1 VFYKKPGGEIMGF
14 HTVVKTIFEITLMG
28 AFILSLGYFVVTAF
42 ALALSRL
49 RNKPE
54 IIADEST
61 YPTVTVQIP
70 TYNELA
76 ALNCAARCL
85 DFDYPQEK
93 IQVML
98 GDDSNDPEVSAKID
112 EFAAA
117 NPRLEIS
124 RRGENIGFKPGNL
137 NVMLPKSTGDYL
149 LILDSDFLPK
159 RDFLKRLVVPVI
171 KDPTLAGAQAAWRI
185 INVHDNH
192 STLMGTGIVNIIH
205 SVILPFLKAATNQCV
220 FCGSGEL
227 VKKSYL
233 LEQGGWTA
241 GALTEDVDYS
251 LRVITKGKRIAYVSD
266 LRIRC
271 EVPYTPGDLFKQ
283 QMRWA
288 YGVMRAF
295 MAHGRKLFFSRTIQK
310 RTKFA
315 AFLFASGYV
324 MITLLL
330 LTMVLGTMNLVFG
343 MIGIDPAEAQS
354 STYTIGNLV
363 YDTMVNLLLTCGL
376 IISSIS
382 AGFINGFGFRSIGR
396 LIVASFTIGVICMFF
411 VGRGLISASLGL
423 PMQWFMMKKA
433 GNETAAK
440 T

>member
-1 VFYKKPGGEIMGF
+1 MTF
-14 HTVVKTIFEITLMG
+14 HTIIKTVFEVALAG
-28 AFILSLGYFVVTAF
+28 AFVLSLGYFIVTAV

-54 IIADEST
+54 IVDDESLC
-61 YPTVTVQIP
+61 PSVTVQIP

-85 DFDYPQEK
+85 DFDYPAEK
-93 IQVML
+93 LQIMI
-98 GDDSNDPEVSAKID
+98 GDDSNQPDISAKID

-117 NPRLEIS
+117 NPRVEIS
-124 RRGENIGFKPGNL
+124 RRGDNAGFKPGNL
-137 NVMLPKSTGDYL
+137 NTMLPKAKGDYL

-159 RDFLKRLVVPVI
+159 KDFLKRLVVPVI

-185 INVHDNH
+185 INVHDNQ

-205 SVILPFLKAATNQCV
+205 AVILPFLKATTNQCV

-233 LEQGGWTA
+233 EEHGGWTA

-251 LRVITKGKRIAYVSD
+251 LRLIADGKRIAYVDD
-266 LRIRC
+266 LRVRC
-271 EVPYTPGDLFKQ
+271 EVPYSPGDLFRQ

-295 MAHGRKLFFSRTIQK
+295 MAHGKKLFLSRTIQK

-324 MITLLL
+324 MISLLL
-330 LTMVLGTMNLVFG
+330 LTMILGTVNLVS
-343 MIGIDPAEAQS
+343 GILGLDPAAAQS
-354 STYTIGNLV
+354 SSYTVGQFV
-363 YDTMVNLLLTCGL
+363 YDSVVNLLLTCGL
-376 IISSIS
+376 LVSSIA
-382 AGFINGFGFRSIGR
+382 AGFINGFGFRSFGK
-396 LIVASFTIGVICMFF
+396 LVAASLTVGVICMFF
-411 VGRGLISASLGL
+411 VGRGLVTAWLGL
-423 PMQWFMMKKA
+423 PMKWFMMRKA
-433 GNETAAK
+433 GNDSAVSA
-440 T
+440 

>member
-1 VFYKKPGGEIMGF
+1 MGF
-14 HTVVKTIFEITLMG
+14 HTIVKTIFEIALMG
-28 AFILSLGYFVVTAF
+28 AFVLSLGYFVVTAV

-49 RNKPE
+49 RDKPE
-54 IIADEST
+54 TIADESL

-70 TYNELA
+70 TFNELA

-85 DFDYPQEK
+85 EFDYPDEK
-93 IQVML
+93 LQIMI
-98 GDDSNDPEVSAKID
+98 GDDSNQPEISAQID
-112 EFAAA
+112 AFVAA
-117 NPRLEIS
+117 NPQVEIS
-124 RRGENIGFKPGNL
+124 RRGDNAGFKPGNL
-137 NVMLPKSTGDYL
+137 NVMLPKATGDYL

-159 RDFLKRLVVPVI
+159 KDFLKRLVVPVI

-185 INVHDNH
+185 INVHNNH

-233 LEQGGWTA
+233 IERGGWTA

-251 LRVITKGKRIAYVSD
+251 LRVITEGKRIAYIPE

-271 EVPYTPGDLFKQ
+271 EVPYTPRDLFRQ

-295 MAHGRKLFFSRTIQK
+295 MAHGKKLFLSRTIQK

-315 AFLFASGYV
+315 AFLFSSGYI

-330 LTMVLGTMNLVFG
+330 LTTIFGLLNLISGFFG
-343 MIGIDPAEAQS
+343 LDPAAAQS
-354 STYTIGNLV
+354 SSYTVGNFV
-363 YDTMVNLLLTCGL
+363 YDTVVNLLLTCGM
-376 IISSIS
+376 IVSSIA

-411 VGRGLISASLGL
+411 VGRGLLTAWFGL
-423 PMQWFMMKKA
+423 PMKWFMLKKA
-433 GNETAAK
+433 GNGQVAETP
-440 T
+440 

>member
-1 VFYKKPGGEIMGF
+1 MGF
-14 HTVVKTIFEITLMG
+14 HAVVKTIFEIALMG

-49 RNKPE
+49 RDKPE
-54 IIADEST
+54 IIADESL

-85 DFDYPQEK
+85 EFDYPAEK
-93 IQVML
+93 LQIMI
-98 GDDSNDPEVSAKID
+98 GDDSNQPEISARID
-112 EFAAA
+112 EFAAK
-117 NPRLEIS
+117 NPRIEIS
-124 RRGENIGFKPGNL
+124 RRGDNAGFKPGNL
-137 NVMLPKSTGDYL
+137 NVMLPKATGDYL

-159 RDFLKRLVVPVI
+159 KDFLKRLVVPVI

-185 INVHDNH
+185 INVHNNH

-227 VKKSYL
+227 VKKGYL
-233 LEQGGWTA
+233 VERGGWTA

-251 LRVITKGKRIAYVSD
+251 LRVITEGKRIAYIPD

-271 EVPYTPGDLFKQ
+271 EVPYTPGDLFRQ

-295 MAHGRKLFFSRTIQK
+295 MAHGKKLFLSRTIQK

-315 AFLFASGYV
+315 AFLFGSGYV

-330 LTMVLGTMNLVFG
+330 LTTIFGLLNLVSGFFG
-343 MIGIDPAEAQS
+343 LDPAATQS
-354 STYTIGNLV
+354 SSYTVGNFV
-363 YDTMVNLLLTCGL
+363 YDTVVNLLLTCGM
-376 IISSIS
+376 IVSSIA

-396 LIVASFTIGVICMFF
+396 LIVASFTVGVICMFF
-411 VGRGLISASLGL
+411 VGRGLLTAWFGL
-423 PMQWFMMKKA
+423 PMKWFMLKKA
-433 GNETAAK
+433 GNGQIPETD
-440 T
+440 

>member
-1 VFYKKPGGEIMGF
+1 MDF
-14 HTVVKTIFEITLMG
+14 HSVIKTIFELTLMG
-28 AFILSLGYFVVTAF
+28 TFVLSLGYFVVTAC
-42 ALALSRL
+42 ALGLSRL
-49 RNKPE
+49 RDKPE
-54 IIADEST
+54 TITDESL
-61 YPTVTVQIP
+61 YPSVTVQIP

-85 DFDYPQEK
+85 DFDYPAEK
-93 IQVML
+93 LQIMI
-98 GDDSNDPEVSAKID
+98 GDDSNQPELSARID

-117 NPRLEIS
+117 NPRIEVS
-124 RRGENIGFKPGNL
+124 RRGNNIGFKPGNL
-137 NVMLPKSTGDYL
+137 NVMLPKSRGDYL

-159 RDFLKRLVVPVI
+159 KDFLKRLVVPVI

-192 STLMGTGIVNIIH
+192 STLMGTGIINIIH

-233 LEQGGWTA
+233 EERGGWTA

-251 LRVITKGKRIAYVSD
+251 LRVITEGKRIAYVSG
-266 LRIRC
+266 LRVRC
-271 EVPYTPGDLFKQ
+271 EVPYTPGDLFRQ

-295 MAHGRKLFFSRTIQK
+295 MAHGKKLFLSRTIQK

-315 AFLFASGYV
+315 AFLFSSGYV

-330 LTMVLGTMNLVFG
+330 LTTVFGLMNLVAGFFG
-343 MIGIDPAEAQS
+343 VDPAAAQS
-354 STYTIGNLV
+354 SSYTVGHFL
-363 YDTMVNLLLTCGL
+363 YDTALNFLLTCGM
-376 IISSIS
+376 IVSSIA
-382 AGFINGFGFRSIGR
+382 AGFINGFGIRSLGR
-396 LIVASFTIGVICMFF
+396 LIISSLTVGVICMFF
-411 VGRGLISASLGL
+411 VGRGLITAWLGL
-423 PMQWFMMKKA
+423 PMKWFMLKKA
-433 GNETAAK
+433 GNDQAAGA
-440 T
+440 

>member
-1 VFYKKPGGEIMGF
+1 MEF
-14 HTVVKTIFEITLMG
+14 HTIIKTVFEISLMG
-28 AFILSLGYFVVTAF
+28 AFALSLGYFIVTAF

-49 RNKPE
+49 RNEPE
-54 IIADEST
+54 IIADESL

-85 DFDYPQEK
+85 DFDYPAEK
-93 IQVML
+93 LQIMI
-98 GDDSNDPEVSAKID
+98 GDDSNQPEVSAKID
-112 EFAAA
+112 AFAAA
-117 NPRLEIS
+117 NPDIEIS
-124 RRGENIGFKPGNL
+124 RRGDNAGFKPGNL
-137 NVMLPKSTGDYL
+137 NVMLPKAKGDYL

-159 RDFLKRLVVPVI
+159 KDFLKRLVVPVI

-205 SVILPFLKAATNQCV
+205 TVILPFLKVATNQCV

-233 LEQGGWTA
+233 EERGGWTA

-251 LRVITKGKRIAYVSD
+251 LRVITDGKRIAYVDD

-271 EVPYTPGDLFKQ
+271 EAPYTPGDLFRQ

-295 MAHGRKLFFSRTIQK
+295 MAHGKKLFLSRTIQK

-315 AFLFASGYV
+315 AFLFSSGYV
-324 MITLLL
+324 MVTLLL
-330 LTMVLGTMNLVFG
+330 LTMVLGTLTLVS
-343 MIGIDPAEAQS
+343 GILGLDPTVVQS
-354 STYTIGNLV
+354 PSYTVGHLV
-363 YDTMVNLLLTCGL
+363 YDSIVNLLLTCGL
-376 IISSIS
+376 LVSAIA
-382 AGFINGFGFRSIGR
+382 AGFINGFGFRNLGK
-396 LIVASFTIGVICMFF
+396 LVVASLTIGVICMFF
-411 VGRGLISASLGL
+411 VGRGLITAWLGL
-423 PMQWFMMKKA
+423 PMKWFMMKKA
-433 GNETAAK
+433 GNEQAISA
-440 T
+440 

>member
-1 VFYKKPGGEIMGF
+1 MGIHSF
-14 HTVVKTIFEITLMG
+14 IKTAFEVALLG
-28 AFILSLGYFVVTAF
+28 AFILSLGYFIVTAF
-42 ALALSRL
+42 ALALRRL

-54 IIADEST
+54 VIEDRSL

-85 DFDYPQEK
+85 EFDYPEEK
-93 IQVML
+93 IQIMI
-98 GDDSNDPEVSAKID
+98 GDDSNQPEVSAKID

-117 NPRLEIS
+117 NPRVEIS
-124 RRGENIGFKPGNL
+124 RRGNNAGFKPGNL
-137 NVMLPKSTGDYL
+137 NVMLPKAKGDYL

-159 RDFLKRLVVPVI
+159 KDFLKRLVVPVI
-171 KDPTLAGAQAAWRI
+171 KDPALAGAQAAWRI

-205 SVILPFLKAATNQCV
+205 SVILPFLKATTNQCV

-233 LEQGGWTA
+233 LEHGGWTA

-251 LRVITKGKRIAYVSD
+251 LRVITSGKRIAYVDD
-266 LRIRC
+266 LRVRC
-271 EVPYTPGDLFKQ
+271 EVPYTPGDLFRQ

-295 MAHGRKLFFSRTIQK
+295 MNHGKKLFLSRTIQK

-315 AFLFASGYV
+315 AFLFSSGYV

-330 LTMVLGTMNLVFG
+330 LTMVLGTVNLISGLFG
-343 MIGIDPAEAQS
+343 VDPASAQTS
-354 STYTIGNLV
+354 SYTVGHLV
-363 YDTMVNLLLTCGL
+363 YDTVVNIVLTCGML
-376 IISSIS
+376 VSSIA
-382 AGFINGFGFRSIGR
+382 AGFINGFGFRSLGR
-396 LIVASFTIGVICMFF
+396 LVLSSLSIGVICMFF
-411 VGRGLISASLGL
+411 VGRGLLTAWFGL
-423 PMQWFMMKKA
+423 PMKWFMLKKA
-433 GNETAAK
+433 GNEVAAEA
-440 T
+440 

>member
-1 VFYKKPGGEIMGF
+1 MGF
-14 HTVVKTIFEITLMG
+14 HTVIKTIFEIALMG
-28 AFILSLGYFVVTAF
+28 AFVLSLGYCIVTAV
-42 ALALSRL
+42 ALGLARL

-54 IIADEST
+54 VIADESL

-85 DFDYPQEK
+85 DFDYPAEK
-93 IQVML
+93 LQIMV
-98 GDDSNDPEVSAKID
+98 GDDSNQPEVSAKID

-117 NPRLEIS
+117 NPRVEIS
-124 RRGENIGFKPGNL
+124 RRGDNAGFKPGNL
-137 NVMLPKSTGDYL
+137 NVMLPKAKGDYL

-159 RDFLKRLVVPVI
+159 KDFLKRLVVPVI
-171 KDPTLAGAQAAWRI
+171 KDPELAGAQAAWRI

-233 LEQGGWTA
+233 IEHGGWTA

-251 LRVITKGKRIAYVSD
+251 LRVITEGKRIAYVAD
-266 LRIRC
+266 LRVRC

-295 MAHGRKLFFSRTIQK
+295 MAHGKKLFLSRTIQK

-315 AFLFASGYV
+315 AFLFSSGYV

-330 LTMVLGTMNLVFG
+330 LTTIFGLLNLVSGLF
-343 MIGIDPAEAQS
+343 GIDPAETQS
-354 STYTIGNLV
+354 PSYTVGHFI
-363 YDTMVNLLLTCGL
+363 YDMAVNFLLTCGM
-376 IISSIS
+376 IVSSIA

-396 LIVASFTIGVICMFF
+396 LILSSLTIGVICMFF
-411 VGRGLISASLGL
+411 VGRGLIAAWLGL
-423 PMQWFMMKKA
+423 PMKWFMMKKA
-433 GNETAAK
+433 GNDQAANA
-440 T
+440 

>member
-1 VFYKKPGGEIMGF
+1 MDFQAIIR
-14 HTVVKTIFEITLMG
+14 TLFEIALMG
-28 AFILSLGYFVVTAF
+28 AFILSLGYFVVTAV
-42 ALALSRL
+42 ALGLARL

-54 IIADEST
+54 IIADESL

-85 DFDYPQEK
+85 DFDYPVEK
-93 IQVML
+93 IQIMI
-98 GDDSNDPEVSAKID
+98 GDDSNQPEISAKID
-112 EFAAA
+112 AFAAA

-185 INVHDNH
+185 LNVHDNQ

-233 LEQGGWTA
+233 IERGGWTA

-251 LRVITKGKRIAYVSD
+251 LRVITEGKRIAYVSD

-271 EVPYTPGDLFKQ
+271 EVPYTPGDLFRQ

-295 MAHGRKLFFSRTIQK
+295 MAHGKKLYLSRTIQK

-315 AFLFASGYV
+315 AFLFSSGYV

-330 LTMVLGTMNLVFG
+330 LTGLLGMLNLISTYF
-343 MIGIDPAEAQS
+343 GIDQAAGQS
-354 STYTIGNLV
+354 SSYTIGHFV
-363 YDTMVNLLLTCGL
+363 YDSAVNFLLTCGM
-376 IISSIS
+376 IVSSIA
-382 AGFINGFGFRSIGR
+382 AGFINGFGFRSLGK
-396 LIVASFTIGVICMFF
+396 LIVASFTIGVICMLF
-411 VGRGLISASLGL
+411 VGRGLITATLGL
-423 PMQWFMMKKA
+423 PMKWFMLKKA
-433 GNETAAK
+433 GNTTAENI
-440 T
+440 

>member
-1 VFYKKPGGEIMGF
+1 MTF
-14 HTVVKTIFEITLMG
+14 HSIVKTIFEIALLG
-28 AFILSLGYFVVTAF
+28 AFILSLGYFVVTAV

-54 IIADEST
+54 IISDESR

-85 DFDYPQEK
+85 EFDYPSEK
-93 IQVML
+93 LQIMI
-98 GDDSNDPEVSAKID
+98 GDDSNQSEVSAKID
-112 EFAAA
+112 AFAEA
-117 NPRLEIS
+117 NPRIEIS
-124 RRGENIGFKPGNL
+124 RRGENVGFKPGNL
-137 NVMLPKSTGDYL
+137 NVMLPKAKGDYL

-205 SVILPFLKAATNQCV
+205 SVILPFLKTATKQCV

-233 LEQGGWTA
+233 EEMGGWTT

-251 LRVITKGKRIAYVSD
+251 LRVITKGLRIAYVSD

-271 EVPYTPGDLFKQ
+271 EVPYTPGDLFRQ

-295 MAHGRKLFFSRTIQK
+295 MAHGKKLFLSRTLQK

-315 AFLFASGYV
+315 AFLFSSGYV

-330 LTMVLGTMNLVFG
+330 LTTIFGLLNLVSGFF
-343 MIGIDPAEAQS
+343 GIDPAATQS
-354 STYTIGNLV
+354 SSYTVGSFV
-363 YDTMVNLLLTCGL
+363 YDTVLNLLLTCGM
-376 IISSIS
+376 IVSSIA

-411 VGRGLISASLGL
+411 VGRGLITASLGL
-423 PMQWFMMKKA
+423 PMKWFMLKKA
-433 GNETAAK
+433 GNEKAATA
-440 T
+440 

>member
-1 VFYKKPGGEIMGF
+1 MGF
-14 HTVVKTIFEITLMG
+14 HSIIKTIFETALMG
-28 AFILSLGYFVVTAF
+28 AFILSLGYFLVTAF

-54 IIADEST
+54 IIADESL
-61 YPTVTVQIP
+61 YPSVTVQIP

-85 DFDYPQEK
+85 DFDYPADK
-93 IQVML
+93 LQVMI
-98 GDDSNDPEVSAKID
+98 GDDSNDPEVSEKID
-112 EFAAA
+112 AFIAA
-117 NPRLEIS
+117 NPKCELS

-137 NVMLPKSTGDYL
+137 NVMLPKAKGDYL

-171 KDPTLAGAQAAWRI
+171 KNPELAGAQAAWRI
-185 INVHDNH
+185 INVHNNQ

-205 SVILPFLKAATNQCV
+205 SVILPFLKVATNQCV

-227 VKKSYL
+227 VKKSL
-233 LEQGGWTA
+233 LIEQGGWTM

-251 LRVITKGKRIAYVSD
+251 LRVITAGKRIAYVDD
-266 LRIRC
+266 LRVRC

-295 MAHGRKLFFSRTIQK
+295 MAHGKKLFLSRTIQK

-330 LTMVLGTMNLVFG
+330 LTTIFGLLNLVAGFFG
-343 MIGIDPAEAQS
+343 VDPAEAQS
-354 STYTIGNLV
+354 SSYTVGHFV
-363 YDTMVNLLLTCGL
+363 YDTVVNLLLTCGM
-376 IISSIS
+376 IVSSIS

-396 LIVASFTIGVICMFF
+396 LIIASFTIGVICMFF
-411 VGRGLISASLGL
+411 VGRGLITASLGL
-423 PMQWFMMKKA
+423 PMKWFMMKKA
-433 GNETAAK
+433 GNDTARNV
-440 T
+440 

>member
-1 VFYKKPGGEIMGF
+1 MTFQMVLK
-14 HTVVKTIFEITLMG
+14 TVFEIALMG
-28 AFILSLGYFVVTAF
+28 AFILSLGYFIVTAF

-54 IIADEST
+54 VISDESR

-85 DFDYPQEK
+85 DFDYPADK
-93 IQVML
+93 IQVMI
-98 GDDSNDPEVSAKID
+98 GDDSNDPGISAKID
-112 EFAAA
+112 AFAAA
-117 NPRLEIS
+117 NPRVEIS

-137 NVMLPKSTGDYL
+137 NVMLPKSSGDYL

-171 KDPTLAGAQAAWRI
+171 KNPELAGAQAAWRI

-205 SVILPFLKAATNQCV
+205 SVILPFLKVATNQCV

-233 LEQGGWTA
+233 IENGGWTA

-251 LRVITKGKRIAYVSD
+251 LRVITRGHRIAYVSD

-271 EVPYTPGDLFKQ
+271 EVPYTPGDLFRQ

-295 MAHGRKLFFSRTIQK
+295 MAHGSKLFLSRTIQK

-330 LTMVLGTMNLVFG
+330 LTMILGTMNLAAG
-343 MIGIDPAEAQS
+343 MMGLDPAETQS
-354 STYTIGNLV
+354 SSYTVGNLV
-363 YDTMVNLLLTCGL
+363 YDTMVNLLLTCGML
-376 IISSIS
+376 VSSIA
-382 AGFINGFGFRSIGR
+382 AGFINGFGFRSLGR
-396 LIVASFTIGVICMFF
+396 LILSSLTIGVICMFF
-411 VGRGLISASLGL
+411 VGRGLITASLGL
-423 PMQWFMMKKA
+423 PMKWFMLKKA
-433 GNETAAK
+433 GNDTAAK
-440 T
+440 A

>member
-1 VFYKKPGGEIMGF
+1 MEIHNIIKTAF
-14 HTVVKTIFEITLMG
+14 EVVLMG
-28 AFILSLGYFVVTAF
+28 AFILSLGYFIVTAF
-42 ALALSRL
+42 ALALRRL
-49 RNKPE
+49 RNAPE
-54 IIADEST
+54 VIEDRAL

-85 DFDYPQEK
+85 DFDYPVEK
-93 IQVML
+93 LQIMI
-98 GDDSNDPEVSAKID
+98 GDDSNQPEISAQID
-112 EFAAA
+112 AFAEA
-117 NPRLEIS
+117 NPRVEIS
-124 RRGENIGFKPGNL
+124 RRGENVGFKPGNL

-159 RDFLKRLVVPVI
+159 KDFLKRLVVPVI

-205 SVILPFLKAATNQCV
+205 SVILPFLKATTKQCV

-233 LEQGGWTA
+233 IEHGGWTA

-251 LRVITKGKRIAYVSD
+251 LRVIAAGKKIAYVDD

-295 MAHGRKLFFSRTIQK
+295 MAHGGKLFFSRTIQK

-315 AFLFASGYV
+315 AFLFSSGYV

-330 LTMVLGTMNLVFG
+330 LTMVLGILNLVFG
-343 MIGIDPAEAQS
+343 VFGVDPSAAQS
-354 STYTIGNLV
+354 SSYTVGNLV
-363 YDTMVNLLLTCGL
+363 YDTMVNLLLTCGM
-376 IISSIS
+376 IVTSIA
-382 AGFINGFGFRSIGR
+382 AGFINGFGFRSLGK
-396 LIVASFTIGVICMFF
+396 LIVASFSVGVICMFF
-411 VGRGLISASLGL
+411 VGRGLITAWLGL
-423 PMQWFMMKKA
+423 PMKWFMLKKA
-433 GNETAAK
+433 GNSQVSAV
-440 T
+440 

>member
-1 VFYKKPGGEIMGF
+1 MEF
-14 HTVVKTIFEITLMG
+14 HTIIKTVFEVVLMG
-28 AFILSLGYFVVTAF
+28 AFVLSLGYFIVTAV

-49 RNKPE
+49 RNEPE
-54 IIADEST
+54 IIEDTAL

-85 DFDYPQEK
+85 DFDYPAEK
-93 IQVML
+93 LQIMI
-98 GDDSNDPEVSAKID
+98 GDDSNQPDISARID
-112 EFAAA
+112 EFVAA
-117 NPRLEIS
+117 NPRVEIS
-124 RRGENIGFKPGNL
+124 RRGDNVGFKPGNL

-159 RDFLKRLVVPVI
+159 ADFLKRLVVPVI
-171 KDPTLAGAQAAWRI
+171 KDPTLAGAQAAWKI

-205 SVILPFLKAATNQCV
+205 SVILPFLKTATNNCV

-233 LEQGGWTA
+233 EERGGWTA

-251 LRVITKGKRIAYVSD
+251 LRVITDGKRIAYVDD
-266 LRIRC
+266 LRVRC
-271 EVPYTPGDLFKQ
+271 EVPYTPGDLFRQ

-295 MAHGRKLFFSRTIQK
+295 MTHGKKLFLSRTIQK

-315 AFLFASGYV
+315 AFLFGSGYV

-330 LTMVLGTMNLVFG
+330 LTMVLGTLNLVSG
-343 MIGIDPAEAQS
+343 MLGLDPATAQS
-354 STYTIGNLV
+354 SSYTVGHLV
-363 YDTMVNLLLTCGL
+363 YDSVVNLLLTCGL
-376 IISSIS
+376 IISAI
-382 AGFINGFGFRSIGR
+382 AGGFINGFGFRSLGR
-396 LIVASFTIGVICMFF
+396 LVVASLTIGVICMFF
-411 VGRGLISASLGL
+411 VGRGLITAWLGL
-423 PMQWFMMKKA
+423 PMKWFMLKKA
-433 GNETAAK
+433 GNEQAVSA
-440 T
+440 

>member
-1 VFYKKPGGEIMGF
+1 MGL
-14 HTVVKTIFEITLMG
+14 HSVIKTVFEIALMG
-28 AFILSLGYFVVTAF
+28 AFILSLGYFIITAC

-54 IIADEST
+54 IIEDTSL

-76 ALNCAARCL
+76 ALNCARRCL
-85 DFDYPQEK
+85 DFDYPAEK
-93 IQVML
+93 LQIMI
-98 GDDSNDPEVSAKID
+98 GDDSSQPEISAQID
-112 EFAAA
+112 AFAAA
-117 NPRLEIS
+117 NPRIEIS

-137 NVMLPKSTGDYL
+137 NVMLPKSRGDYL

-159 RDFLKRLVVPVI
+159 KDFLKRLVVPVI

-185 INVHDNH
+185 INVHNNQ

-205 SVILPFLKAATNQCV
+205 SVILPFLKATTDSCV

-233 LEQGGWTA
+233 EEHGGWTA

-251 LRVITKGKRIAYVSD
+251 LRVISSGKRIAYLDD

-271 EVPYTPGDLFKQ
+271 EVPYTPGDLFRQ

-295 MAHGRKLFFSRTIQK
+295 MAHGKKLFLSRTIQK

-330 LTMVLGTMNLVFG
+330 LTMVLGTLNLISGLMGLDPASVQSSSYTVGHFVYDSVVNLV
-343 MIGIDPAEAQS
+343 
-354 STYTIGNLV
+354 
-363 YDTMVNLLLTCGL
+363 LTCGML
-376 IISSIS
+376 VSAIA
-382 AGFINGFGFRSIGR
+382 AGFVNGFGMRNIWR
-396 LIVASFTIGVICMFF
+396 LVLASLSIGVICMFF
-411 VGRGLISASLGL
+411 VARGLFSAWFGL
-423 PMQWFMMKKA
+423 PMKWFMLKKA
-433 GNETAAK
+433 GNENPVSS
-440 T
+440 

>member
-1 VFYKKPGGEIMGF
+1 MGF
-14 HTVVKTIFEITLMG
+14 HTLVKTIFEIALVG
-28 AFILSLGYFVVTAF
+28 AFILSLGYFFLTAF

-49 RNKPE
+49 RNKPV
-54 IIADEST
+54 IIADET
-61 YPTVTVQIP
+61 LYPTVTVQIP

-85 DFDYPQEK
+85 EFDYPGEK
-93 IQVML
+93 LQIMI
-98 GDDSNDPEVSAKID
+98 GDDSNQPEISAKID
-112 EFAAA
+112 EFVAA
-117 NPRLEIS
+117 NPRVEIS

-137 NVMLPKSTGDYL
+137 NVMLPKAKGDYL

-159 RDFLKRLVVPVI
+159 KDFLKRLVVPVI
-171 KDPTLAGAQAAWRI
+171 QDPTLAGAQAAWRI

-205 SVILPFLKAATNQCV
+205 TVILPVLKVATKNCI

-233 LEQGGWTA
+233 QERGGWTA

-251 LRVITKGKRIAYVSD
+251 LRVITDGKRIAYVDD

-271 EVPYTPGDLFKQ
+271 EVPYTPGDLFRQ

-295 MAHGRKLFFSRTIQK
+295 MAHGKKLFLSRTIQK

-315 AFLFASGYV
+315 AVLFSSGYV
-324 MITLLL
+324 MIALLL
-330 LTMVLGTMNLVFG
+330 LTLILGALNLVSG
-343 MIGIDPAEAQS
+343 MMGIDPASTNS
-354 STYTIGNLV
+354 SSYTVGHFV
-363 YDTMVNLLLTCGL
+363 YDSIVNLLLTCGL
-376 IISSIS
+376 MVSAIA
-382 AGFINGFGFRSIGR
+382 AGFINGFGFRSLGKLVISS
-396 LIVASFTIGVICMFF
+396 LTIGVICMFF
-411 VGRGLISASLGL
+411 VGRGLVTAWLGL
-423 PMQWFMMKKA
+423 PMKWFMMKKA
-433 GNETAAK
+433 GNDQAVSA
-440 T
+440 

>member
-1 VFYKKPGGEIMGF
+1 MGF
-14 HTVVKTIFEITLMG
+14 HTIIKTIFEIALMG
-28 AFILSLGYFVVTAF
+28 AFVLSVGYFILTAF

-54 IIADEST
+54 IIADESL

-76 ALNCAARCL
+76 ALNCVARCL
-85 DFDYPQEK
+85 DFDYPAEK
-93 IQVML
+93 LQIML
-98 GDDSNDPEVSAKID
+98 GDDSNRPEISAKID
-112 EFAAA
+112 AFAAA
-117 NPRLEIS
+117 HPGVEVS
-124 RRGENIGFKPGNL
+124 RRGDNVGFKPGNL
-137 NVMLPKSTGDYL
+137 NVMLPKAKGDYL

-159 RDFLKRLVVPVI
+159 KDFLKRLVVPVI

-205 SVILPFLKAATNQCV
+205 TVILPFLKAATNSCV

-233 LEQGGWTA
+233 LEHGGWTA
-241 GALTEDVDYS
+241 GALTEDIDYS
-251 LRVITKGKRIAYVSD
+251 LRVITAGKRIAYVDD

-271 EVPYTPGDLFKQ
+271 EVPYTPGDLFRQ

-295 MAHGRKLFFSRTIQK
+295 MAHGKKLFLSRTIQK

-315 AFLFASGYV
+315 AFLFGSGYV

-330 LTMVLGTMNLVFG
+330 LTLILGTLNLVSWMLG
-343 MIGIDPAEAQS
+343 LDPAAAQS
-354 STYTIGNLV
+354 SSYSIGHLV
-363 YDTMVNLLLTCGL
+363 YDSIVNLLLTCGL
-376 IISSIS
+376 LVSAIA
-382 AGFINGFGFRSIGR
+382 AGFINGFGFRSLGKLVI
-396 LIVASFTIGVICMFF
+396 ASLTIGVLCMFF
-411 VGRGLISASLGL
+411 VGRGLITAWLGL
-423 PMQWFMMKKA
+423 PMKWFMLKKA
-433 GNETAAK
+433 GNAQTVSA
-440 T
+440 

>member
-1 VFYKKPGGEIMGF
+1 VHIFKGESVGF
-14 HTVVKTIFEITLMG
+14 HTIIKTIFEIALVG
-28 AFILSLGYFVVTAF
+28 AFVLSLGYFFLTAF

-49 RNKPE
+49 RNTPE
-54 IIADEST
+54 IIADESL

-85 DFDYPQEK
+85 DFDYPAAKLQ
-93 IQVML
+93 IMI
-98 GDDSNDPEVSAKID
+98 GDDSNQPEISAKID

-117 NPRLEIS
+117 NPCVEIS
-124 RRGENIGFKPGNL
+124 RRGDNVGFKPGNL
-137 NVMLPKSTGDYL
+137 NVMLPKARGDYL

-205 SVILPFLKAATNQCV
+205 TVILPFLKAATNNCV

-233 LEQGGWTA
+233 EEHGGWTA

-251 LRVITKGKRIAYVSD
+251 LRVITDGKRIAYVDD

-271 EVPYTPGDLFKQ
+271 EVPYTPGDLFRQ

-295 MAHGRKLFFSRTIQK
+295 MAHGKKLFLSRTIQK

-315 AFLFASGYV
+315 AFLFSSGYV

-330 LTMVLGTMNLVFG
+330 LTLILGTLNLVSG
-343 MIGIDPAEAQS
+343 MLGLDPAVAQS
-354 STYTIGNLV
+354 SSYSVGHFV
-363 YDTMVNLLLTCGL
+363 YDSIVNLLLTCGL
-376 IISSIS
+376 LVSAIA
-382 AGFINGFGFRSIGR
+382 AGFINGFGFRSLGK
-396 LIVASFTIGVICMFF
+396 LVVASLTIGVICMFF
-411 VGRGLISASLGL
+411 VGRGLITAWLGL
-423 PMQWFMMKKA
+423 PMKWFMLKKA
-433 GNETAAK
+433 GNEQAGSA
-440 T
+440 

>member
-1 VFYKKPGGEIMGF
+1 MGF
-14 HTVVKTIFEITLMG
+14 HSVIKTIFEFALMG
-28 AFILSLGYFVVTAF
+28 AFVLSLGYFIITAI

-54 IIADEST
+54 IIADESL

-93 IQVML
+93 LQVMI
-98 GDDSNDPEVSAKID
+98 GDDSNDPEISAKID

-117 NPRLEIS
+117 NPRIEIS

-159 RDFLKRLVVPVI
+159 KDFLKRLVVPVI
-171 KDPTLAGAQAAWRI
+171 KNPDLAGAQAAWRI
-185 INVHDNH
+185 INVHNNH

-205 SVILPFLKAATNQCV
+205 SVILPFLKTATNQCV

-227 VKKSYL
+227 VKKSL
-233 LEQGGWTA
+233 LEEQGGWTT

-251 LRVITKGKRIAYVSD
+251 LRVITAGKRIAYVGD
-266 LRIRC
+266 LRVRC
-271 EVPYTPGDLFKQ
+271 EVPYTPGDLFRQ

-295 MAHGRKLFFSRTIQK
+295 MAHGKKLFLSRTIQK

-315 AFLFASGYV
+315 AFLFSSGYV
-324 MITLLL
+324 MISLLL
-330 LTMVLGTMNLVFG
+330 LTFVFG
-343 MIGIDPAEAQS
+343 MLNLVAGFFGIDPSEAQS
-354 STYTIGNLV
+354 SSYTVGHFV
-363 YDTMVNLLLTCGL
+363 YDTVVNLLLTCGMVVSA
-376 IISSIS
+376 IA
-382 AGFINGFGFRSIGR
+382 AGFINGFGFRSLGR
-396 LIVASFTIGVICMFF
+396 LVVASLTVGVICMFF
-411 VGRGLISASLGL
+411 VGRGLITASLGL
-423 PMQWFMMKKA
+423 PMQWFMLKKA
-433 GNETAAK
+433 GNDSAANA
-440 T
+440 

>member
-1 VFYKKPGGEIMGF
+1 MGF
-14 HTVVKTIFEITLMG
+14 HTIVKTIFEIALMG
-28 AFILSLGYFVVTAF
+28 AFVLSLGYFVVTAV

-49 RNKPE
+49 RDKPE
-54 IIADEST
+54 TIADESL

-70 TYNELA
+70 TFNELA

-85 DFDYPQEK
+85 EFDYPDEK
-93 IQVML
+93 LQIMI
-98 GDDSNDPEVSAKID
+98 GDDSNQPEISAQID
-112 EFAAA
+112 TFVAA
-117 NPRLEIS
+117 NPQVEIS
-124 RRGENIGFKPGNL
+124 RRGDNAGFKPGNL
-137 NVMLPKSTGDYL
+137 NVMLPKATGDYL

-159 RDFLKRLVVPVI
+159 KDFLKRLVVPVI

-185 INVHDNH
+185 INVHNNH

-233 LEQGGWTA
+233 IERGGWTA

-251 LRVITKGKRIAYVSD
+251 LRVITEGKRIAYIPE

-271 EVPYTPGDLFKQ
+271 EVPYTPRDLFRQ

-295 MAHGRKLFFSRTIQK
+295 MAHGKKLFLSRTIQK

-315 AFLFASGYV
+315 AFLFSSGYI

-330 LTMVLGTMNLVFG
+330 LTTIFGLLNLISGFFG
-343 MIGIDPAEAQS
+343 LDPAAAQS
-354 STYTIGNLV
+354 SSYTVGNFV
-363 YDTMVNLLLTCGL
+363 YDTVVNLLLTCGM
-376 IISSIS
+376 IVSSIA

-411 VGRGLISASLGL
+411 VGRGLLTAWFGL
-423 PMQWFMMKKA
+423 PMKWFMLKKA
-433 GNETAAK
+433 GNGQVTEKA
-440 T
+440 

>member
-1 VFYKKPGGEIMGF
+1 MGF
-14 HTVVKTIFEITLMG
+14 HTIVKTIFEIALMG
-28 AFILSLGYFVVTAF
+28 AFVLSLGYFVVTAV

-49 RNKPE
+49 RDKPE
-54 IIADEST
+54 TIADESL

-70 TYNELA
+70 TFNELA

-85 DFDYPQEK
+85 EFDYPDEK
-93 IQVML
+93 LQIMI
-98 GDDSNDPEVSAKID
+98 GDDSNQPEISAQID
-112 EFAAA
+112 AFVAA
-117 NPRLEIS
+117 NPQVEIS
-124 RRGENIGFKPGNL
+124 RRGDNAGFKPGNL
-137 NVMLPKSTGDYL
+137 NVMLPKATGDYL

-159 RDFLKRLVVPVI
+159 KDFLKRLVVPVI

-185 INVHDNH
+185 INVHNNH

-233 LEQGGWTA
+233 IERGGWTA

-251 LRVITKGKRIAYVSD
+251 LRVITEGKRIAYIPE

-271 EVPYTPGDLFKQ
+271 EVPYTPRDLFRQ

-295 MAHGRKLFFSRTIQK
+295 MAHGKKLFLSRTIQK

-315 AFLFASGYV
+315 AFLFSSGYI

-330 LTMVLGTMNLVFG
+330 LTTIFGLLNLISGFFG
-343 MIGIDPAEAQS
+343 LDPAAAPS
-354 STYTIGNLV
+354 SSYTIGNFV
-363 YDTMVNLLLTCGL
+363 YDTVVNLLLTCGM
-376 IISSIS
+376 IVSSIA

-411 VGRGLISASLGL
+411 VGRGLLTAWFGL
-423 PMQWFMMKKA
+423 PMKWFMLKKA
-433 GNETAAK
+433 GNGQVTEKA
-440 T
+440 

>member
-1 VFYKKPGGEIMGF
+1 MGF
-14 HTVVKTIFEITLMG
+14 HTVVKTIFEIALMG
-28 AFILSLGYFVVTAF
+28 AFILSLGYFVVTAV
-42 ALALSRL
+42 ALGLSRL
-49 RNKPE
+49 RNKPV
-54 IIADEST
+54 IITDESL

-85 DFDYPQEK
+85 DFDYPQHK
-93 IQVML
+93 IQVMI
-98 GDDSNDPEVSAKID
+98 GDDSNQPEISAKVD
-112 EFAAA
+112 AFAAA
-117 NPRLEIS
+117 NPRVEIS

-205 SVILPFLKAATNQCV
+205 SVILPFLKSATNQCV

-233 LEQGGWTA
+233 IEQGGWTA

-251 LRVITKGKRIAYVSD
+251 LRVITQGKRIAYVGD

-271 EVPYTPGDLFKQ
+271 EVPYTPGDLFRQ

-295 MAHGRKLFFSRTIQK
+295 MAHGKKLFLSRTIQK

-315 AFLFASGYV
+315 AFLFSSGYV

-330 LTMVLGTMNLVFG
+330 LTTIFGLLNLVSGFFG
-343 MIGIDPAEAQS
+343 VNPADAQS
-354 STYTIGNLV
+354 SSYTVGHFV
-363 YDTMVNLLLTCGL
+363 YDTAVNLLLTCGM
-376 IISSIS
+376 IISSIA
-382 AGFINGFGFRSIGR
+382 AGFINGFGFRSLGR
-396 LIVASFTIGVICMFF
+396 LIVASFTVGVICMFF
-411 VGRGLISASLGL
+411 VGRGLITASLGL
-423 PMQWFMMKKA
+423 PMKWFMLKKA
-433 GNETAAK
+433 GNKQGQNA
-440 T
+440 